1 MYDVFLWILT
11 LYNKTIKKKINS
23 KLFNERN
30 IPLQVN
36 SLCVLYILL
45 QRYLFF
51 IYQLYII
58 FGLRMRRNA

>member
-1 MYDVFLWILT
+1 MYFYGSY
-11 LYNKTIKKKINS
+11 LYTIKLSRKTINS
-23 KLFNERN
+23 KLFNERT